1 MRRSFLLLLAAVP
14 FSAFA
19 QSSPNYD
26 CDHAVPVPVAAS
38 NIQAAFVAQDARYL
52 PSTVVPAATCS
63 PANFLYDGWFSFV
76 ATAATHWIR
85 TDADTWI
92 DRSVEAF
99 SGSCGALTSIAC
111 AAPGDAA
118 LQLNNLT
125 PGTTYF
131 FRTLCPMPG
140 FGEDGITAVAVVSVP
155 ANNDCA
161 NARLLNVKSGNGG
174 IAPGTETSTLGAT
187 QSSPGCSVPA
197 ASNDDVWYR
206 FTAVESKHWLTE
218 ELGGS
223 FPLTTEWYSGVCG
236 NLTSIACSTAVAS
249 GLVPGQQ
256 YYIRQYTTSVV
267 ADETVR
273 GYIDLYSAAANDEC
287 AGAIAMT
294 VAEGTDAPQ
303 PVDLSL
309 LACGSSTVPCGTIA
323 RDVWVSFVAPT
334 TEVYT
339 HHKALVAAALYSG
352 TCGALVCEVTES
364 SDYAHA
370 FTDLAP
376 GTTYYLKLGRSGAQ
390 GAFTLYLRAAPAYDD
405 CIDAVPLDVQS
416 GDLPQTWTHGSTYGA
431 TQSLPGCSSPG
442 DSNDDVWYRFTAT
455 STSLRAYATFF
466 GPIGGNPYYNMELH
480 GGTCSALTNLV
491 CSGIIANDEVSLGLP
506 GLTIGAEYFLRI
518 YYNGPVGG
526 MPFRIALTEGVV
538 NDECAGALELLPSTL
553 DDFNDANKVVNTRAT
568 NGAISCDAFTRDL
581 WYRFTAT
588 GPRAVFVGAPGE
600 ITTELY
606 SGTCGNLTNLSCL
619 ADVERAGFSGLVAG
633 QEYHLRVAAA
643 AHVFIPLLFTTPP
656 NDEIAGAPLL
666 PANDATFASSPHEGW
681 TYGAS
686 QSISVLCGT
695 VGTPDDDVWYRFVA
709 TSTTHTIRVVEGNL
723 RYQEGLGIPLSFR
736 IEAYDT
742 LTTDSA
748 GLAQSVLGCGDG
760 VLNLTG
766 LTVGDTILFRVFS
779 WDNGP
784 QSVNTFM
791 VRVSSSNND
800 ETTGAL
806 ALPYA
811 DDYSATFNTT
821 GATQSMTGADCA
833 VDDFADDDIWF
844 KFTHNGQPAR
854 VIVALH
860 DKDLT
865 LEVFSGTPGNLT
877 SVACSDNILV
887 LPDNLVN
894 GQTYYVRLYSWANAL
909 AVQGRIGLFPTPDQ
923 LTNTCVDLTCLGPV
937 LLQNPSI
944 EQGAYCAPVQPTG
957 GDLTLGTSLAPG
969 WYDYHS
975 GTADSYSSCANVLS
989 RTEAPAQE
997 INTTNQYW
1005 TRPRTGKGMAGIYA
1019 QDNISEYR
1027 EYLDAPLTA
1036 PLVVGE
1042 PYLVSFH
1049 VAGTALSSLFFATDG
1064 MGALFTEG
1072 PDVYNST
1079 DNTPRAPQIISY
1091 ELISS
1096 RDWVNVCGVFV
1107 PDKPYD
1113 HVTIG
1118 NFLSQSEHLIDG
1130 LTLAPSRSYYYVDD
1144 VVVALVTDPG
1154 CITNIGDVPLLDE
1167 SASGVGDA
1175 LRVYPN
1181 PASERL
1187 NIVAD
1192 ASLFGQRAVIEVFD
1206 ATGSR
1211 VHAEQVNYFS
1221 ALQPLDL
1228 SQDWKEGLYLVM
1240 VRVEG
1245 QAPQAA
1251 RVVVKR

>member
-1 MRRSFLLLLAAVP
+1 
-14 FSAFA
+14 
-19 QSSPNYD
+19 
-26 CDHAVPVPVAAS
+26 
-38 NIQAAFVAQDARYL
+38 
-52 PSTVVPAATCS
+52 
-63 PANFLYDGWFSFV
+63 
-76 ATAATHWIR
+76 
-85 TDADTWI
+85 
-92 DRSVEAF
+92 
-99 SGSCGALTSIAC
+99 
-111 AAPGDAA
+111 
-118 LQLNNLT
+118 
-125 PGTTYF
+125 
-131 FRTLCPMPG
+131 
-140 FGEDGITAVAVVSVP
+140 VAVVSAP

-206 FTAVESKHWLTE
+206 FTATENKHWLTE

-223 FPLTTEWYSGVCG
+223 FPLTTEWYSGACG
-236 NLTSIACSTAVAS
+236 SLSSIACSTAVAS

-287 AGAIAMT
+287 AGAITMT
-294 VAEGTDAPQ
+294 VAEGTDEPQ
-303 PVDLSL
+303 PVELSL

-323 RDVWVSFVAPT
+323 LDVWVSFVAPT
-334 TEVYT
+334 TEVFT
-339 HHKALVAAALYSG
+339 HHSALLRAALFSG
-352 TCGALVCEVTES
+352 SCGALVCEGTS
-364 SDYAHA
+364 QTTDYEHV
-370 FTDLAP
+370 FTDLTP
-376 GTTYYLKLGRSGAQ
+376 GTTYYLKLGRSSAQ
-390 GAFTLYLRAAPAYDD
+390 GAFSLYLRAAPANDD

-431 TQSLPGCSSPG
+431 TQSLPGCSTAG
-442 DSNDDVWYRFTAT
+442 NSNDDVWYRFTAT
-455 STSLRAYATFF
+455 STSSRAYATFF
-466 GPIGGNPYYNMELH
+466 GTVGGNPFYQMELH
-480 GGTCSALTNLV
+480 GGTCGALTSLV
-491 CSGIIANDEVSLGLP
+491 CSDVIGNDEVSVGLP
-506 GLTIGAEYFLRI
+506 GLTIGTEYFLRI
-518 YYNGPVGG
+518 YYNGPVDG
-526 MPFRIALTEGVV
+526 MSFRIALTEGVV
-538 NDECAGALELLPSTL
+538 NDECAGALELLPGTL

-568 NGAISCDAFTRDL
+568 NGAISCDSFTRDL

-588 GPRAVFVGAPGE
+588 GPRAVIVGEPGE
-600 ITTELY
+600 ITVELF
-606 SGTCGNLTNLSCL
+606 SGTCANLTSLACL
-619 ADVERAGFSGLVAG
+619 VDVEKAGFSGLVAG
-633 QEYHLRVAAA
+633 QEYLLRIGTLN
-643 AHVFIPLLFTTPP
+643 HVFVPLLFS
-656 NDEIAGAPLL
+656 A
-666 PANDATFASSPHEGW
+666 PANDGIEGALMLPADNATFASIAREGW
-681 TYGAS
+681 TYGATPGYG
-686 QSISVLCGT
+686 VMCGT
-695 VGTPDDDVWYRFVA
+695 GTPDDDVWYTFIA
-709 TSTTHTIRVVEGNL
+709 TASTHTVSVERRNMHYEVDAFPPSDL
-723 RYQEGLGIPLSFR
+723 Q
-736 IEAYDT
+736 IEAFDT

-748 GLAQSVLGCGDG
+748 GLAAAVLTCATGT
-760 VLNLTG
+760 VNLTG
-766 LTVGDTILFRVFS
+766 LIVGDTILFRVFT
-779 WDNGP
+779 WNNGP
-784 QSVNTFM
+784 QAVDAFLVSV
-791 VRVSSSNND
+791 SNGNNN
-800 ETTGAL
+800 EATGAL

-811 DDYSATFNTT
+811 DDYTAIFNTI
-821 GATQSMTGADCA
+821 GATQSIAGADCS

-894 GQTYYVRLYSWANAL
+894 GQTYYVRLYSWANAM
-909 AVQGRIGLFPTPDQ
+909 AVQGRIGLFPTPDL

-975 GTADSYSSCANVLS
+975 GTADSYSSCANVAS
-989 RTEAPAQE
+989 RVEAPAQE
-997 INTTNQYW
+997 ISTTNQYW

-1019 QDNISEYR
+1019 QDNITEYR

-1064 MGALFTEG
+1064 LGALFTEG

-1118 NFLSQSEHLIDG
+1118 NFLSKIEHLIDG

-1144 VVVALVTDPG
+1144 VVVALVTDPD
-1154 CITNIGDVPLLDE
+1154 CITSIGDVPALDE
-1167 SASGVGDA
+1167 SAGEGDD

-1181 PASERL
+1181 PANELL

-1192 ASLFGQRAVIEVFD
+1192 PSLFGQRAVIEVFD

-1211 VHAEQVNYFS
+1211 VHAEQVSYFN

-1245 QAPQAA
+1245 QAPKAA